1 MKEFIKRD
9 IEKAILENLK
19 LYPSLTIQGPRQCG
33 KTTLLK
39 ELFPNYS
46 YVDLDDYNARNL
58 AEVDPYEFFKRYPEP
73 VIIDEVQRVPSIL
86 STVKA
91 RIDLSDKKGMY
102 ILSGSS
108 QVKLLTSVSESL
120 AGRTGILTM
129 YPLSMKELKAT
140 GIVLDRDTQLISGFM
155 PYLFNNDGV
164 SPYDYY
170 SNYISTYVER
180 DIVSESIVKDKK
192 RFEVFLRALAGRV
205 GQLVDYSGLS
215 NDVGVSSTTIKHWIS
230 ILEAS
235 YIIYILQPWQKN
247 RISRAVKTP
256 KIYFVDTGLLAAL
269 LGITTPNQMLRDPL
283 RGNIFENLAIMEAVK
298 SRTSRGENLP
308 FYFFRNSRG
317 EEIDFIIER
326 NEGLSLYEIKSAEV
340 STSSFFDVM
349 KSFQSKTDMR
359 ILSKNLIY
367 AGETG
372 EINGVNLINFH
383 DIANYTPK
391 EEKFILRI

>member
-1 MKEFIKRD
+1 M
-9 IEKAILENLK
+9 
-19 LYPSLTIQGPRQCG
+19 
-33 KTTLLK
+33 
-39 ELFPNYS
+39 
-46 YVDLDDYNARNL
+46 DLDDYNARGL
-58 AEVDPYEFFKRYPEP
+58 AVADPYEFFKRYPEP
-73 VIIDEVQRVPSIL
+73 VVIDEVQRVPSIL
-86 STVKA
+86 SVVKT

-108 QVKLLTSVSESL
+108 QLKLLTSVSESL

-129 YPLSMKELKAT
+129 YPLSMAELKGA
-140 GIVLDRDTQLISGFM
+140 GIVLDRDVQLVSGFM
-155 PYLFNNDGV
+155 PYIFNNGGFP
-164 SPYDYY
+164 PYDYY

-180 DIVSESIVKDKK
+180 DVVSESAVKDKN

-247 RISRAVKTP
+247 RISRSVKTP
-256 KIYFVDTGLLAAL
+256 KIYFADTGLLAAL

-298 SRTSRGENLP
+298 TRTSRGENLP

-340 STSSFFDVM
+340 STPSFFETM
-349 KSFQSKTDMR
+349 KNFQTKTNLR
-359 ILSKNLIY
+359 ILSNNLIY

-372 EINGVNLINFH
+372 SVNGINLINFH
-383 DIANYTPK
+383 DIAGYIPE
-391 EEKFILRI
+391 EEKFTLSL

>member
-1 MKEFIKRD
+1 M
-9 IEKAILENLK
+9 
-19 LYPSLTIQGPRQCG
+19 
-33 KTTLLK
+33 
-39 ELFPNYS
+39 
-46 YVDLDDYNARNL
+46 
-58 AEVDPYEFFKRYPEP
+58 
-73 VIIDEVQRVPSIL
+73 
-86 STVKA
+86 
-91 RIDLSDKKGMY
+91 
-102 ILSGSS
+102 
-108 QVKLLTSVSESL
+108 KLLTSVSESL

-164 SPYDYY
+164 SPYDYC

-180 DIVSESIVKDKK
+180 DVVSESIVKDKK

>member
-1 MKEFIKRD
+1 MKGFMKRD
-9 IEKAILENLK
+9 IEKTILRNLE
-19 LYPSLTIQGPRQCG
+19 LYPSITIQGPRQCG

-39 ELFPNYS
+39 EVFPHYS
-46 YVDLDDYNARNL
+46 YVDLDDYNARGL
-58 AEVDPYEFFKRYPEP
+58 AVADPYEFFKRYPEP

-86 STVKA
+86 SVVKT

-108 QVKLLTSVSESL
+108 QLKLLTSVSESL

-129 YPLSMKELKAT
+129 YPLSMAELKGA
-140 GIVLDRDTQLISGFM
+140 GIVLDRDVQLVSGFM
-155 PYLFNNDGV
+155 PYIFNNGGFP
-164 SPYDYY
+164 PYDYY

-180 DIVSESIVKDKK
+180 DVVSESAVKDKN

-247 RISRAVKTP
+247 RISRSVKTP
-256 KIYFVDTGLLAAL
+256 KIYFADTGLLAAL

-298 SRTSRGENLP
+298 TRTSRGENLP

-340 STSSFFDVM
+340 STPSFFETM
-349 KSFQSKTDMR
+349 KNFQTKTNLR
-359 ILSKNLIY
+359 ILSNNLIY

-372 EINGVNLINFH
+372 SVNGINLINFH
-383 DIANYTPK
+383 DIAGYIPE
-391 EEKFILRI
+391 EEKFTLSL